1 MRLTFSKLDTYNKCP
16 LRFRLRYQEKLPEAP
31 RGGHNLSLILHR
43 VLETFLF
50 NARRD
55 SSLEALLRAFETRC
69 APPQTAKQ
77 EQRFQEGR
85 HALEAFHWR
94 EGHRLASAVAL
105 EQRFSVRVEG
115 LEISGRLDCALET
128 EAGLELID
136 FKFTSAIPESPDP
149 FQLQLYALGLQT
161 VTGATPDTLTYYY
174 LRQEQ
179 RASFPGGDAAI
190 QEGKER
196 AMGAALRLQED
207 SSFLPQEGTWC
218 RTCSFQRYCPVQRE
232 YPAPIPQSLVQAK
245 LPLEFSPRLG

>member
-1 MRLTFSKLDTYNKCP
+1 MRLTFSKLDTYDKCP

-43 VLETFLF
+43 TLEAFLF

-55 SSLEALLRAFETRC
+55 SSLEALLRAYQTRC
-69 APPQTAKQ
+69 GTPQTAKQ
-77 EQRFQEGR
+77 GQRFQEGR

-94 EGHRLASAVAL
+94 EGHRLGSAVAL

-136 FKFTSAIPESPDP
+136 FKFTSAIPEDPDP
-149 FQLQLYALGLQT
+149 LQLQLYAAGLQA

-174 LRQEQ
+174 LRQDQ
-179 RASFPGGDAAI
+179 RVSFPGGDTAI
-190 QEGKER
+190 QAGKER
-196 AMGAALRLQED
+196 ALGAVSQLQED
-207 SSFLPQEGTWC
+207 SSFLPKEGTWC
-218 RTCSFQRYCPVQRE
+218 QTCSFQRYCPLQRE
-232 YPAPIPQSLVQAK
+232 HPAPVPQSLVQAR
-245 LPLEFSPRLG
+245 LPL